1 MSLHSNSDTTLGRV
15 ENPSQYT
22 LKRRPWRLRSTSF
35 SAILEHP
42 YSRGDGSAESPFIIE
57 WLPQDHE
64 NPQTFSMVYKVCVE
78 RQERKVWREGGDN
91 AVVSPGSRRPRTLPP
106 GLCGSFAGQLRRH
119 ETPTGGQGLTI
130 DILLFI
136 VVRHDVGRHRHAG
149 RRPGFQCL
157 QWSSQVGHH
166 GVWGL
171 PRGGAMPDRLHAR
184 VVPADHV
191 LSYHVRFSR

>member
-91 AVVSPGSRRPRTLPP
+91 AVVSAGSRRPRTLP
-106 GLCGSFAGQLRRH
+106 SKIMREFRRP
-119 ETPTGGQGLTI
+119 TPAARDT
-130 DILLFI
+130 D
-136 VVRHDVGRHRHAG
+136 RRARADHRHLTVHSGAS
-149 RRPGFQCL
+149 RC
-157 QWSSQVGHH
+157 WSPPPRWPSPWLPVPSVEQPSRSSRSLGSPER
-166 GVWGL
+166 WGL
-171 PRGGAMPDRLHAR
+171 ARPPSRACSPR
-184 VVPADHV
+184 
-191 LSYHVRFSR
+191 